1 MTKISKQLEA
11 KLTLRIAL
19 FLIAIA
25 AFVYFYFVNSFE
37 NETLEKFRYKAKVF
51 SNYLEQNPQ
60 IFKDGKLW
68 DRSQIIKLIELTDAK
83 YLALEDSNGLIV
95 DAVNIDLAESNFDLA
110 TKKDESISQNHQ
122 IFHISLPIIAN
133 KLEIGKIYVG
143 FYALDTIAHLHQ
155 KKLLTAL
162 ISLLI
167 LLLGII
173 ITFVLA
179 SQSFKPLS
187 KLNLTLDRSIKENEN
202 IEINYSGHD
211 EIELLA
217 DKINSVLMELDVSS
231 ERVESLNTKLKGDF
245 KEKVHE
251 LEYEINQKKQARISQ
266 QASEKQF
273 RLLFE
278 NAPIGMVIVS
288 PDMKIK
294 SVNKSF
300 CSTLGYGIDELL
312 GLGIENLF
320 GRDTPNDS
328 INGNAKLNAEELQNP
343 SSNQIIVKKDKTKIQ
358 VIVKS
363 DTICDDK
370 NQPKQHIMQV
380 LDITEIIRVQK
391 ELGIALEKAKEAS
404 KLKDAFLAQMSHEI
418 RTPLNV
424 ILTSV
429 PILADE
435 IGDKDKDTQII
446 ISSVGSAGKRLQ
458 RTIDMIL
465 NMSAVQSGNYQA
477 DFEQIDLAEDLQRL
491 TAEFKSLADDKGLN
505 LEFRN
510 LTENPVI
517 KLDSY
522 TVNQIFQNLIG
533 NAVKY
538 TKKGFIRIVIKDA
551 PNDKLMVFIEDSG
564 IGMSQEFM
572 QNIFTPFSQE
582 DIGQKREYEGNGLG
596 LALVK
601 KYSEVNNATL
611 TVESKK
617 GVGSIFSVTFNRDAN
632 IVKIEDEIVN
642 HVVGG

>member
-1 MTKISKQLEA
+1 M
-11 KLTLRIAL
+11 
-19 FLIAIA
+19 
-25 AFVYFYFVNSFE
+25 N
-37 NETLEKFRYKAKVF
+37 
-51 SNYLEQNPQ
+51 QNPQ
-60 IFKDGKLW
+60 IFKDGNFG

-83 YLALEDSNGLIV
+83 YLALEDSNGNMV
-95 DAVNIDLAESNFDLA
+95 DAVNIDPAGGNFDID
-110 TKKDESISQNHQ
+110 TKRDENISQDHQ
-122 IFHISLPIIAN
+122 VYRISLPIIAN

-143 FYALDTIAHLHQ
+143 FYALDTIADLYQ
-155 KKLLTAL
+155 KKLLIAL

-187 KLNLTLDRSIKENEN
+187 KLNLTLDRSIEKNKN
-202 IEINYSGHD
+202 IEIDYTGHD

-217 DKINSVLMELDVSS
+217 DKINSVLLELDVSS

-245 KEKVHE
+245 KEKVRE
-251 LEYEINQKKQARISQ
+251 LEYEINQKKQAKISQ
-266 QASEKQF
+266 QESEDQF

-312 GLGIENLF
+312 GLGIEHLF
-320 GRDTPNDS
+320 ERDTSTDS

-343 SSNQIIVKKDKTKIQ
+343 SSNQTIVKKDKTKIQ

-363 DTICDDK
+363 DTISDDK

-391 ELGIALEKAKEAS
+391 ELAIALEKAKEAS

-435 IGDKDKDTQII
+435 IGEKDKDTQII

-477 DFEQIDLAEDLQRL
+477 DFEQIDLAEDLNKL
-491 TAEFKSLADDKGLN
+491 MAEVKSLADDKGLK

-533 NAVKY
+533 NAIKY
-538 TKKGFIRIVIKDA
+538 TKKGFVRIVIKDA
-551 PNDKLMVFIEDSG
+551 PQDKLMVFIEDSG
-564 IGMSQEFM
+564 IGMSKEFM

-601 KYSEVNNATL
+601 KYSELNNATL
-611 TVESKK
+611 GVHSKK

-632 IVKIEDEIVN
+632 IVKIKEKIVDPA
-642 HVVGG
+642 VIG

>member
-60 IFKDGKLW
+60 IFKDGKLG

-110 TKKDESISQNHQ
+110 MKKDESISQNHQ

-143 FYALDTIAHLHQ
+143 FYALDTLAHLH
-155 KKLLTAL
+155 KRKLLIAL
-162 ISLLI
+162 FSLSI
-167 LLLGII
+167 LLSGII
-173 ITFVLA
+173 ITLFLA
-179 SQSFKPLS
+179 SLSFKPLS
-187 KLNLTLDRSIKENEN
+187 VLISTLDRSIKGKKNVT
-202 IEINYSGHD
+202 IDYTGHD
-211 EIELLA
+211 EFGLLA
-217 DKINSVLMELDVSS
+217 DKINSVLMDLDISS
-231 ERVESLNTKLKGDF
+231 GRVESLNRKLKGVF
-245 KEKVHE
+245 REKIHE
-251 LEYEINQKKQARISQ
+251 LEYEINQKKQAQVSL
-266 QASEKQF
+266 QASEEQF

-312 GLGIENLF
+312 GLGIEHLF
-320 GRDTPNDS
+320 ERDTSTDS

-343 SSNQIIVKKDKTKIQ
+343 SLNQTIVKKDKTKIQ

-363 DTICDDK
+363 DTISDDK

-391 ELGIALEKAKEAS
+391 ELAIALEKAKEAS

-477 DFEQIDLAEDLQRL
+477 DFEQIDLAEDLNKL
-491 TAEFKSLADDKGLN
+491 MAEVKSLADDKGLK

-533 NAVKY
+533 NAIKY
-538 TKKGFIRIVIKDA
+538 TKKGFVRIVIKDA
-551 PNDKLMVFIEDSG
+551 PQDKLMVFIEDSG
-564 IGMSQEFM
+564 IGMSKEFM

-617 GVGSIFSVTFNRDAN
+617 GVGSIFSVTFNRDVN
-632 IVKIEDEIVN
+632 IVKIEDEIVK
-642 HVVGG
+642 HAVSG

>member
-1 MTKISKQLEA
+1 MTRISKQLEA

-19 FLIAIA
+19 FLIAIS

-37 NETLEKFRYKAKVF
+37 NETLEKFRYKARVF
-51 SNYLEQNPQ
+51 SNYLEQNPH
-60 IFKDGKLW
+60 IFRDGKFE
-68 DRSQIIKLIELTDAK
+68 DRSQIIKLLELTGAK
-83 YLALEDSNGLIV
+83 YIALEDSSGHIV
-95 DAVNIDLAESNFDLA
+95 DAANVDLAEGNFDIA
-110 TKKDESISQNHQ
+110 TKRDENISQDHQ
-122 IFHISLPIIAN
+122 VYSISLPIIAN
-133 KLEIGKIYVG
+133 RLEIGKIYVG
-143 FYALDTIAHLHQ
+143 FYALDTIADLYQ
-155 KKLLTAL
+155 KKLLIAL

-187 KLNLTLDRSIKENEN
+187 KLNLTLDRSIEKNKN
-202 IEINYSGHD
+202 IEIDYSGHD
-211 EIELLA
+211 EIELLEN
-217 DKINSVLMELDVSS
+217 KINSILMELDVSS

-245 KEKVHE
+245 KEKVRE
-251 LEYEINQKKQARISQ
+251 LEYEINQKKQAKISQ
-266 QASEKQF
+266 QESEEQF

-278 NAPIGMVIVS
+278 NAPIGMVIVE

-300 CSTLGYGIDELL
+300 CSTLGYGMDELL
-312 GLGIENLF
+312 GLGIEHLF
-320 GRDTPNDS
+320 GRDTSSDS
-328 INGNAKLNAEELQNP
+328 INGNAKLKAAELENP
-343 SSNQIIVKKDKTKIQ
+343 SSNQTIVKKDKTKIQ

-380 LDITEIIRVQK
+380 LDITEIIRAQK
-391 ELGIALEKAKEAS
+391 ELAIALEKAKEAS

-477 DFEQIDLAEDLQRL
+477 DFEQIDLAEDLNKL
-491 TAEFKSLADDKGLN
+491 MAEVKSLADDKGLK

-533 NAVKY
+533 NAIKY
-538 TKKGFIRIVIKDA
+538 TKKGFVRIVIKDA
-551 PNDKLMVFIEDSG
+551 PQDKLMVFIEDSG
-564 IGMSQEFM
+564 IGMSKEFL

-582 DIGQKREYEGNGLG
+582 DSGQKREYEGNGLG

-601 KYSEVNNATL
+601 KYSEVNNATI

-617 GVGSIFSVTFNRDAN
+617 GVGSIFSVTFNRNAN

-642 HVVGG
+642 HAVGG

>member
-1 MTKISKQLEA
+1 MTRISKQLEA

-19 FLIAIA
+19 FLIAIS

-37 NETLEKFRYKAKVF
+37 NETLEKFRYKARVF
-51 SNYLEQNPQ
+51 SNYLKQNPQ
-60 IFKDGKLW
+60 IFKDGNFG

-83 YLALEDSNGLIV
+83 YLALEDSNGNMV
-95 DAVNIDLAESNFDLA
+95 DAVNIDPAGGNFDIA
-110 TKKDESISQNHQ
+110 TKRDENISQDHQ
-122 IFHISLPIIAN
+122 VYRISLPIIAN

-143 FYALDTIAHLHQ
+143 FYALDTIADLYQ
-155 KKLLTAL
+155 KKLLIAL

-187 KLNLTLDRSIKENEN
+187 KLNLTLDRSIEKNKN
-202 IEINYSGHD
+202 IEIDYSGLD

-217 DKINSVLMELDVSS
+217 DKINSVLLELDVSS

-245 KEKVHE
+245 KEKVRE
-251 LEYEINQKKQARISQ
+251 LEYEINQKKQAKISQ
-266 QASEKQF
+266 QESEDQF

-312 GLGIENLF
+312 GLGIEHLF
-320 GRDTPNDS
+320 ERDTSTDS

-343 SSNQIIVKKDKTKIQ
+343 SSNQTIVKKDKTKIQ

-363 DTICDDK
+363 DTISDDK

-391 ELGIALEKAKEAS
+391 ELAIALGKAKEAS

-477 DFEQIDLAEDLQRL
+477 DFEQIDLAEDLNKL
-491 TAEFKSLADDKGLN
+491 MAEVKSLADDKGLK

-533 NAVKY
+533 NAIKY
-538 TKKGFIRIVIKDA
+538 TKKGFVRIVIKDA
-551 PNDKLMVFIEDSG
+551 PQDKLMVFIEDSG
-564 IGMSQEFM
+564 IGMSKEFM

-617 GVGSIFSVTFNRDAN
+617 GVGSIFSVTFNRDVN

-642 HVVGG
+642 HAVGG

>member
-1 MTKISKQLEA
+1 MTRISKQLEA

-19 FLIAIA
+19 FLIAIS
-25 AFVYFYFVNSFE
+25 AFVYFYFVNSYE
-37 NETLEKFRYKAKVF
+37 NETLEKFRFKARVF
-51 SNYLEQNPQ
+51 SNYLKQNPQ
-60 IFKDGKLW
+60 IFKDGNFG

-83 YLALEDSNGLIV
+83 YLALEDSNGNMV
-95 DAVNIDLAESNFDLA
+95 DAVNIDPAGGNFDIA
-110 TKKDESISQNHQ
+110 TKRDENISQDHQ
-122 IFHISLPIIAN
+122 VYRISLPIIAN

-143 FYALDTIAHLHQ
+143 FYALDTIADLYQ
-155 KKLLTAL
+155 KKLLIAL

-187 KLNLTLDRSIKENEN
+187 KLNLTLDRSIEKNKN
-202 IEINYSGHD
+202 IEIDYSGHD

-217 DKINSVLMELDVSS
+217 DKINSVLLELDVSS

-245 KEKVHE
+245 KEKVRE
-251 LEYEINQKKQARISQ
+251 LEYEINQKKQAKISQ
-266 QASEKQF
+266 QESEDQF

-312 GLGIENLF
+312 GLGIEHLF
-320 GRDTPNDS
+320 ERDTSTDS

-343 SSNQIIVKKDKTKIQ
+343 SSNQTIVKKDKTKIQ

-363 DTICDDK
+363 DTISDDK

-391 ELGIALEKAKEAS
+391 ELAIALEKAKEAS

-477 DFEQIDLAEDLQRL
+477 DFEQIDLAEDLNKL
-491 TAEFKSLADDKGLN
+491 MAEVKSLADDKGLK

-533 NAVKY
+533 NAIKY
-538 TKKGFIRIVIKDA
+538 TKKGFVRIVIKDA
-551 PNDKLMVFIEDSG
+551 PQDKLMVFIEDSG
-564 IGMSQEFM
+564 IGMSKEFM

-617 GVGSIFSVTFNRDAN
+617 GVGSIFSVTFNRDVN
-632 IVKIEDEIVN
+632 IVKIEDEIVK
-642 HVVGG
+642 HAVSG

>member
-173 ITFVLA
+173 ITFFLA

>member
-1 MTKISKQLEA
+1 MIKISKQLEA

-19 FLIAIA
+19 FLIVIS

-37 NETLEKFRYKAKVF
+37 NETLEKFRYKARIF
-51 SNYLEQNPQ
+51 SNYLEQNPN
-60 IFKDGKLW
+60 ILRDGKFE
-68 DRSQIIKLIELTDAK
+68 DRSQIIKLLELTGAK
-83 YLALEDSNGLIV
+83 YLALEDSSGHIV
-95 DAVNIDLAESNFDLA
+95 DAANVYLAEGNFDIA
-110 TKKDESISQNHQ
+110 TKRDENISQDHQ
-122 IFHISLPIIAN
+122 VYRISLPIITN
-133 KLEIGKIYVG
+133 KIEIGKIYVG
-143 FYALDTIAHLHQ
+143 FYAFDTIADLYQ
-155 KKLLTAL
+155 KKLLTAF
-162 ISLLI
+162 ISLSI

-173 ITFVLA
+173 VTFVLA
-179 SQSFKPLS
+179 LLSFKPLS
-187 KLNLTLDRSIKENEN
+187 KLNSTLDKSVKENKN
-202 IEINYSGHD
+202 IEFDHSGND
-211 EIELLA
+211 DIELLA
-217 DKINSVLMELDVSS
+217 DKIKSILAELDVSS

-245 KEKVHE
+245 KEKVRE
-251 LEYEINQKKQARISQ
+251 LEYEINQKKQAKISQ
-266 QASEKQF
+266 QESDEQF

-278 NAPIGMVIVS
+278 NAPIGMVIVE
-288 PDMKIK
+288 PDNKIK

-320 GRDTPNDS
+320 GRDTSNDS
-328 INGNAKLNAEELQNP
+328 INGNSKLNAEELQNP

-435 IGDKDKDTQII
+435 IGDKDNDTQII

-477 DFEQIDLAEDLQRL
+477 DFEQIDLAEDLHKL
-491 TAEFKSLADDKGLN
+491 TAEFKSLADDKRLK

-522 TVNQIFQNLIG
+522 TVNQIFQNLLG

-572 QNIFTPFSQE
+572 RNIFTPFSQE
-582 DIGQKREYEGNGLG
+582 DTGQKREYEGNGLG

-632 IVKIEDEIVN
+632 IAETENEIVDQT
-642 HVVGG
+642 VGG